1 MIRKLPSTLY
11 KKLVDEHKLW
21 ALRNGVSIPEDS
33 IELHQQIA
41 MSPALN
47 KNMQSCMYLLLM
59 DCIGVTCLI
68 LFMIALQQI
77 IAAPA
82 LTQTIKGVFTAGP
95 VKTTRYALSKLIKW
109 QQAK

>member
-1 MIRKLPSTLY
+1 
-11 KKLVDEHKLW
+11 
-21 ALRNGVSIPEDS
+21 
-33 IELHQQIA
+33 
-41 MSPALN
+41 
-47 KNMQSCMYLLLM
+47 
-59 DCIGVTCLI
+59 
-68 LFMIALQQI
+68 MIALQQI